1 MWLINESVPANILY
15 SGGGECGD
23 VAAVVVATASG
34 GVTADIYL
42 MLVPAMMMFTM
53 VAVDAA
59 SRVGLG
65 HCIV

>member
-34 GVTADIYL
+34 GVTADIL
-42 MLVPAMMMFTM
+42 DARAGDDDVHM